1 MVLTVGHDY
10 YILHADIQFKGKFKT
25 FYSNE
30 YCSYYSFID
39 VQMKSIDTNSRLGD
53 IKYNII
59 EYSHYVFTDID
70 TFYDIQEM
78 RERKIKAIQSMEKRS
93 LDIVL
98 KRLVNEH
105 FEWS

>member
-1 MVLTVGHDY
+1 MVLIVGNDY

-30 YCSYYSFID
+30 HCSYYSFVD
-39 VQMKSIDTNSRLGD
+39 VQMKSIDISKLGD
-53 IKYNII
+53 IKYKMI
-59 EYSHYVFTDID
+59 EFSHYVFTNEDI
-70 TFYDIQEM
+70 FYDIQEM
-78 RERKIKAIQSMEKRS
+78 RDNKMKAIQSMEQRS
-93 LDIVL
+93 LDIIL